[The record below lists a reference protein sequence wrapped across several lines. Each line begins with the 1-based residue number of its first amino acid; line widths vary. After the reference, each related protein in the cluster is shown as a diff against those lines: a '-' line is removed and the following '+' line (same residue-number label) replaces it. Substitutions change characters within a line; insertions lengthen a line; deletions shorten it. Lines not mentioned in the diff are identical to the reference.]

1 MIPTSLSLTNFRSW
15 RQLDLD
21 LRQGVHAL
29 TGPNGAGKSSILT
42 AVEYALYGRAQ
53 GAARLATR
61 TDDPASAPTTV
72 ELEFEHRGD
81 SYRARRTI
89 TPKGAQ
95 KVDLE
100 KWTWRTHS
108 ASWEPYAAGGVR
120 DIQDAIDTLLGV
132 DATIFRATS
141 YIAQGD
147 ASNFTAADRAD
158 RRRLLARVLR
168 LDDWQERHEHA
179 RDDRRDLELQYRS
192 LNDEHDRLRLD
203 LQATSGARDRA
214 RECNQAVEDA
224 RRAVTDTGHLLNLV
238 ETALA
243 EARDAKHRR
252 DQAHVVWAS
261 AREHARRQAAACA
274 TVQADIDRLTE
285 RLDQRDHTLLLAD
298 QVPVLEADL
307 AARAAERER
316 WHERVRVQDE
326 LDRGH
331 DEHARLNQA
340 AETAHRALVKARV
353 DTDPECPTCGQHV
366 RDDAHTR
373 TILALEREWQ
383 RACEAALA
391 AAAPLPE
398 LARRLAALPTEPPEP
413 ADTIEARL
421 RTARSA
427 VAEVAAL
434 DEVARELDSRHHQ
447 LSIAETERR
456 NADNALEQA
465 ASLLAHADEQLA
477 EHDLAGRE
485 RDHTDARDHADRA
498 RATEIQAERDLAAAA
513 QLLRR
518 HVETEQRLRTVTA
531 DLADVA
537 HRSLV
542 LQHVERAFSPA
553 GIPTL
558 ILENQAIPQIEA
570 EANRILHDLG
580 AGYQVELRTQAVTQS
595 GRPVDALD
603 IVVRTMDGHEATYED
618 HSGGERTRID
628 LALRIA
634 LARLL
639 ATRHGTQLRYLAI
652 DEPDGLDAQGMQAL
666 ARVLTG
672 LNEWDV
678 ILLVSHHPDLQGSFD
693 QVITIEKTRDGSR
706 LTGRDREGEGVAA

>member
-61 TDDPASAPTTV
+61 TDDPAAAPTTV

-120 DIQDAIDTLLGV
+120 DIQDAIDTLLSV

-168 LDDWQERHEHA
+168 LDDWAERHEHA
-179 RDDRRDLELQYRS
+179 REDRRATDTQHAQLDHERARIR
-192 LNDEHDRLRLD
+192 DEHAQLGD
-203 LQATSGARDRA
+203 TSGQLADAERAAHIARGALEINERDLAAAERRHEEVRARIVERDLAAAELDRA
-214 RECNQAVEDA
+214 R
-224 RRAVTDTGHLLNLV
+224 
-238 ETALA
+238 
-243 EARDAKHRR
+243 RDSER
-252 DQAHVVWAS
+252 
-261 AREHARRQAAACA
+261 
-274 TVQADIDRLTE
+274 VQADLLSVTCDIEGMLG
-285 RLDQRDHTLLLAD
+285 RLDGRARAVDLAG
-298 QVPVLEADL
+298 QVPDLEAEV

-326 LDRGH
+326 LDRRH
-331 DEHARLNQA
+331 DEHARLNQS
-340 AETAHRALVKARV
+340 AEAAHRALVKARV

-383 RACEAALA
+383 RACEAARA

-398 LARRLAALPTEPPEP
+398 LARRLGGLPTEPPEP
-413 ADTIEARL
+413 TDTLEAKL
-421 RTARSA
+421 RSARAA

-434 DEVARELDSRHHQ
+434 AEVEQRKTAAERRHH
-447 LSIAETERR
+447 
-456 NADNALEQA
+456 
-465 ASLLAHADEQLA
+465 
-477 EHDLAGRE
+477 
-485 RDHTDARDHADRA
+485 
-498 RATEIQAERDLAAAA
+498 DLAAALSVCEANVAAAKAALA
-513 QLLRR
+513 QHPADDLPPD
-518 HVETEQRLRTVTA
+518 TA
-531 DLADVA
+531 DLVA
-537 HRSLV
+537 ARRAAVDQSRRRVSEHEQRTARLRERDTRREHLETRLLDLDDQVEHINHRSLV

-603 IVVRTMDGHEATYED
+603 IVVRTPDGHEATYED

-693 QVITIEKTRDGSR
+693 QVLTIEKTRDGSR